1 MNPIKCT
8 PGDLDNY
15 KKDLDNTFSHFT
27 VRNGKAKYHL
37 LHLPDHS
44 CGLYYAMRVTIE
56 GLEGRRA
63 LEPMDE
69 ITIHFNPQ
77 PIRDDR

>member
-1 MNPIKCT
+1 METIKCT

-15 KKDLDNTFSHFT
+15 KGEKFSHFT

-44 CGLYYAMRVTIE
+44 CGLYYAFRVTTE
-56 GLEGRRA
+56 GLDGKRA

-69 ITIHFNPQ
+69 IIVHFKELNKQ
-77 PIRDDR
+77 

>member
-1 MNPIKCT
+1 MKTMKCT

-15 KKDLDNTFSHFT
+15 KGSLFSHFT
-27 VRNGKAKYHL
+27 VRNGKAEYHL

-44 CGLYYAMRVTIE
+44 CGLYYALRVTKL

-69 ITIHFNPQ
+69 IIVHFLELNNE
-77 PIRDDR
+77 